1 MKKIHITLLV
11 FFVVGLFP
19 VFAWAQVG
27 ENYVVEIEGRYWNP
41 KLDASVKIVKNDVG
55 THFSAVDDLGFDE
68 KKDSGEARI
77 QIKFAK
83 KHKFNLS
90 FLPLKWDADKVLTS
104 TIIFSGTTY
113 TAGTR
118 VQSKLDLNVFKAGY
132 EYDFLEGSWG
142 FLGGTIDVMAAD
154 MNVEL
159 KTPALAINEKESK
172 TVPIPL
178 IGLTARIYPVKWVNF
193 TAKVSGLPMGSY
205 GHVFDAEVSLNIN
218 PIKYVGISGGYRY
231 FETKFKY
238 DNNSLDFKLDG
249 PFLALKIRF

>member
-1 MKKIHITLLV
+1 MKKIHITLLL

-55 THFSAVDDLGFDE
+55 THFTAVDDLGFDE
-68 KKDSGEARI
+68 KKDSGEGRI

-83 KHKFNLS
+83 KH
-90 FLPLKWDADKVLTS
+90 
-104 TIIFSGTTY
+104 
-113 TAGTR
+113 
-118 VQSKLDLNVFKAGY
+118 
-132 EYDFLEGSWG
+132 
-142 FLGGTIDVMAAD
+142 
-154 MNVEL
+154 
-159 KTPALAINEKESK
+159 
-172 TVPIPL
+172 
-178 IGLTARIYPVKWVNF
+178 
-193 TAKVSGLPMGSY
+193 
-205 GHVFDAEVSLNIN
+205 N

-249 PFLALKIRF
+249 PLLALKIRF